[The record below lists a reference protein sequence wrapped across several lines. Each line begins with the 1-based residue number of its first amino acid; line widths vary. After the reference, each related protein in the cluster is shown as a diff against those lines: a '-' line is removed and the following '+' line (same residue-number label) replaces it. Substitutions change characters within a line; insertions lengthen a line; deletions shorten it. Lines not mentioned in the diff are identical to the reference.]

1 MKRTLADISIDLN
14 RQSGHDK
21 LPPMIFITDQ
31 TAQPFPEHVIEKLPS
46 GSLVI
51 LRDYNFR
58 NRYDLAVALR
68 YICNHKKIKFSVA
81 ADLEIALAVQA
92 DGIHLPEY
100 MTPEAKTIRQNY
112 PDFFISVSCHSGKT
126 VSNLPEV
133 IIDAVLLGPVFPTE
147 SHPETFNDPSLTIGI
162 NHFSEICRRSR
173 MAIYALGGVNE
184 NNADKLLGSGATGI
198 AAIRGF

>member
-14 RQSGHDK
+14 RQSGQEN
-21 LPPMIFITDQ
+21 LPPLIFITDQ
-31 TAQPFPEHVIEKLPS
+31 SAQPLPEQVIEKLPA

-51 LRDYNFR
+51 LRDYNLK
-58 NRYDLAVALR
+58 NRYELAVALR
-68 YICNHKKIKFSVA
+68 YICNHKKIIFSVA

-100 MTPEAKTIRQNY
+100 RATEAKIIRQNY
-112 PDFFISVSCHSGKT
+112 PDYFISVSCHSEKS
-126 VSNLPEV
+126 VSKLPEN

-147 SHPETFNDPSLTIGI
+147 SHPETFNDPALTIGI
-162 NHFSEICRRSR
+162 NHFSEICKRSQK
-173 MAIYALGGVNE
+173 AIYALGGVNE
-184 NNADKLLGSGATGI
+184 NTAEQLDGSGAAGI